1 MFETNICV
9 VGNVLTT
16 PEWRRTSASG
26 RLVTTFKVAAAT
38 RRMDR
43 TTGAWVDGNGLRVRV
58 SCWRDLAGGVA
69 SSVMVGDPV
78 VVYGQIYTRDW
89 VDAEGNKR
97 TLYEMEAQ
105 AVGHNLA
112 RGRAR
117 FARNKPVSASEV
129 EPDPTQPVRLG
140 GEATEPAA
148 GLPTGLNP
156 SDPLRHLDD
165 AVFEDSLGFDESFTG
180 LAGHR
185 DGGKGGA
192 DQADPWDFSGTE
204 PAGGLL
210 AADLSSPA
218 GIGAAA
224 GLPGMEGLGGPA
236 SLGGAVGLGG
246 PAGRGGV
253 GLLSG
258 AVDLT
263 GVGEFGQG
271 AGSGALAGF
280 GEAAV
285 PGETA
290 DGENGDEDAE
300 DEESADD
307 AEAVEHR
314 PEEEADDESGE
325 NTDAPKDAAKTRRR
339 RRTPAGV

>member
-9 VGNVLTT
+9 VGNVLTA

-38 RRMDR
+38 RRLDR

-89 VDAEGNKR
+89 VDTDGTKR

-129 EPDPTQPVRLG
+129 EADPARPVRLG
-140 GEATEPAA
+140 GETTEPAL
-148 GLPTGLNP
+148 GLPTGLDP
-156 SDPLRHLDD
+156 SDPLRQLDD
-165 AVFEDSLGFDESFTG
+165 SAFDDALRFDEPFRS
-180 LAGHR
+180 LAENGN
-185 DGGKGGA
+185 GS
-192 DQADPWDFSGTE
+192 DPWRFAGED
-204 PAGGLL
+204 PDGGLL
-210 AADLSSPA
+210 A
-218 GIGAAA
+218 
-224 GLPGMEGLGGPA
+224 GLGGTD
-236 SLGGAVGLGG
+236 GE
-246 PAGRGGV
+246 AGREGPDGG
-253 GLLSG
+253 
-258 AVDLT
+258 DPDT
-263 GVGEFGQG
+263 
-271 AGSGALAGF
+271 
-280 GEAAV
+280 
-285 PGETA
+285 
-290 DGENGDEDAE
+290 EDAE

-314 PEEEADDESGE
+314 PEEEADEQTGE
-325 NTDAPKDAAKTRRR
+325 DGDTPKDAMKARRR

>member
-1 MFETNICV
+1 M
-9 VGNVLTT
+9 VGNVLTA

-38 RRMDR
+38 RRLDR
-43 TTGAWVDGNGLRVRV
+43 ATGAWVDGNGLRVRV

-89 VDAEGNKR
+89 VDTDGTKR

-129 EPDPTQPVRLG
+129 EADPAQPVRLG
-140 GEATEPAA
+140 GETTEPAKGQPV
-148 GLPTGLNP
+148 GLDP
-156 SDPLRHLDD
+156 SDPLWQVDD
-165 AVFEDSLGFDESFTG
+165 SAFDEALRFDEPFTSLAENGDGSDAWRFAGDSDGALLTG
-180 LAGHR
+180 L
-185 DGGKGGA
+185 
-192 DQADPWDFSGTE
+192 
-204 PAGGLL
+204 
-210 AADLSSPA
+210 
-218 GIGAAA
+218 
-224 GLPGMEGLGGPA
+224 
-236 SLGGAVGLGG
+236 GAVGEANGSRWPEENAIGG
-246 PAGRGGV
+246 ARR
-253 GLLSG
+253 
-258 AVDLT
+258 ART
-263 GVGEFGQG
+263 QMQQ
-271 AGSGALAGF
+271 
-280 GEAAV
+280 
-285 PGETA
+285 A
-290 DGENGDEDAE
+290 DESDPDTEDAE

-314 PEEEADDESGE
+314 PEEDADDETGE
-325 NTDAPKDAAKTRRR
+325 DSETPKDAVKARRR

>member
-38 RRMDR
+38 RRLDR

-117 FARNKPVSASEV
+117 FARNKPVSASER
-129 EPDPTQPVRLG
+129 EPDPDQPVRLG
-140 GEATEPAA
+140 GEATEPVA
-148 GLPTGLNP
+148 GPATGLDP
-156 SDPLRHLDD
+156 SDPLQQVDD
-165 AVFEDSLGFDESFTG
+165 ASFGYTG
-180 LAGHR
+180 
-185 DGGKGGA
+185 
-192 DQADPWDFSGTE
+192 DQPDPWDFSG
-204 PAGGLL
+204 
-210 AADLSSPA
+210 ADP
-218 GIGAAA
+218 
-224 GLPGMEGLGGPA
+224 
-236 SLGGAVGLGG
+236 VG
-246 PAGRGGV
+246 

-258 AVDLT
+258 
-263 GVGEFGQG
+263 FG
-271 AGSGALAGF
+271 
-280 GEAAV
+280 AAPV
-285 PGETA
+285 PGAED
-290 DGENGDEDAE
+290 DGTDDEDAE

-314 PEEEADDESGE
+314 PEEDAGDETGEAAE
-325 NTDAPKDAAKTRRR
+325 PKARRR
-339 RRTPAGV
+339 RRTPAEV

>member
-9 VGNVLTT
+9 VGNVLTA

-38 RRMDR
+38 RRLDR
-43 TTGAWVDGNGLRVRV
+43 ATGAWVDGNGLRVRV

-89 VDAEGNKR
+89 VDTDGTKR
-97 TLYEMEAQ
+97 TLYEIEAQ

-129 EPDPTQPVRLG
+129 EADPAQPVRLG
-140 GEATEPAA
+140 GETTEPAP
-148 GLPTGLNP
+148 GLPTGLDP
-156 SDPLRHLDD
+156 TDPLRQVDD
-165 AVFEDSLGFDESFTG
+165 SAFDDTLRFDDPFTS
-180 LAGHR
+180 LAGNG
-185 DGGKGGA
+185 DSS
-192 DQADPWDFSGTE
+192 DPWRFAGND
-204 PAGGLL
+204 PDGGLL
-210 AADLSSPA
+210 
-218 GIGAAA
+218 
-224 GLPGMEGLGGPA
+224 GGP
-236 SLGGAVGLGG
+236 
-246 PAGRGGV
+246 
-253 GLLSG
+253 
-258 AVDLT
+258 
-263 GVGEFGQG
+263 GEP
-271 AGSGALAGF
+271 
-280 GEAAV
+280 GEAA
-285 PGETA
+285 G
-290 DGENGDEDAE
+290 DGLDTEDAE

-314 PEEEADDESGE
+314 PEDGADDETGE
-325 NTDAPKDAAKTRRR
+325 DSETLKDAVKARRR